1 MALDK
6 QTVVGGLTVN
16 ENGSLGVREDTVIT
30 DDGVEVSRNFHR
42 KVLAP
47 GDPLDGEDARV
58 VAVAN
63 AVWTE
68 EVVAAY
74 TASLP
79 AEPAAEESSEVSE

>member
-1 MALDK
+1 MALEK

-42 KVLAP
+42 KVLQP
-47 GDPLDGEDARV
+47 GSSLDGEDARV
-58 VAVAN
+58 VSVAN
-63 AVWTE
+63 AVWTD

-74 TASLP
+74 QAAQSAAAP
-79 AEPAAEESSEVSE
+79 AEGGE